1 MSDLDAYLD
10 KEEAELGI
18 VGQALNMEADA
29 DMMSADLEN
38 TAEALDPEPP
48 AEVVLEWANLPV
60 DGSDCIPLTT
70 DQLTMV
76 AESVWQRIGH
86 RLDAKRSQD
95 SNEHDNV
102 LNELTEL
109 QGKFSE
115 LSEKYKAAEAKI
127 ASLKKERDVLWGE
140 ISSFKLRPGGTL
152 STRTQSPLTVV
163 QGIQVSSTQPAGS
176 SKPAVVRPPMQSMD
190 WMTDEGPI
198 QEVNIRAPLHELREI
213 RPPGYSFYT
222 YFDEHRAE
230 VNGVPFGPP
239 QW

>member
-60 DGSDCIPLTT
+60 DGSDCVPLTT

-86 RLDAKRSQD
+86 RLDAKRSRD
-95 SNEHDNV
+95 SNKRDNA

-127 ASLKKERDVLWGE
+127 ASLKKE
-140 ISSFKLRPGGTL
+140 
-152 STRTQSPLTVV
+152 
-163 QGIQVSSTQPAGS
+163 
-176 SKPAVVRPPMQSMD
+176 
-190 WMTDEGPI
+190 
-198 QEVNIRAPLHELREI
+198 
-213 RPPGYSFYT
+213 
-222 YFDEHRAE
+222 
-230 VNGVPFGPP
+230 
-239 QW
+239 